1 LKHKGHDTALVVLKI
16 CAADG
21 LARTRMN
28 ELYSNTKGIVARYIK
43 VVSARIL
50 VCAPIICDF
59 PQCGNMGLAE
69 EIMDRLK
76 K

>member
-1 LKHKGHDTALVVLKI
+1 
-16 CAADG
+16 
-21 LARTRMN
+21 MN